1 MLFNYFFDDPFFG
14 FFGPLSRRRGAELIS
29 NGKPLIDDG
38 SLDDFNEI
46 KFEKVENEDGVDSY
60 TTKISIPKEVS
71 SGDVHVTVTKCGL
84 LKIEYSYKSE
94 CCGVSSENTC
104 VKSVS
109 IPSDADKESISAN
122 FDNEK
127 HIVIVSF
134 EIFELDEKLIELDIE
149 DDKPKITPIKCDFE

>member
-14 FFGPLSRRRGAELIS
+14 FFGPRTRRTDYELTS
-29 NGKPLIDDG
+29 NRKQLLADG

-46 KFEKVENEDGVDSY
+46 KFEKTENEDGEDCY
-60 TTKISIPKEVS
+60 TTKVSIPKEVS

-127 HIVIVSF
+127 HVVIVSF
-134 EIFELDEKLIELDIE
+134 DIVEKMVELVVE
-149 DDKPKITPIKCDFE
+149 DDKSKITPIKCDFE